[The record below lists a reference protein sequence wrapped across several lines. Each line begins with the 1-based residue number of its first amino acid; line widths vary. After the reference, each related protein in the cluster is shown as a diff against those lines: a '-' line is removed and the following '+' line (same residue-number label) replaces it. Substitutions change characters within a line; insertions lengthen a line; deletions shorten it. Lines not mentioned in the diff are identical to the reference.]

1 MKKILVVLS
10 LVAVLALYRCTPA
23 IKDRTTVNF
32 PYTFNCSDKICLPI
46 NAFSPKDIIVA
57 DSLIIFI
64 QKHEKNVIRIYDRQ
78 NYKLIGSFLSIGRG
92 PNEIMLVPKIRQW
105 KIVEDT
111 VMLFVRSYP
120 KSWMWININE
130 SLDSGKVIVGKEYNF
145 LADRKKR
152 DISRSAGL
160 TFDIGGDSLIM
171 MINPHQK
178 DKLQRNPNP
187 YFIYYDYNKS
197 IYKDSLFVQ
206 NFALV
211 EGMQPMLFSGP
222 SSISD
227 DHRMLV
233 HAYFYMNCIDFF
245 DLKTFSKKTIFFS
258 PDAKDYKKII
268 EKPTYRFKETCGT
281 KDYVYVLKDQAN
293 KGDSLIGSSICVF
306 SWDAQPV
313 CELRFDER
321 INYFFVEDKSHEL
334 FAIDYDEKIW
344 RYKMPI
350 NTTKANKSSIENG
363 IHEH

>member
-1 MKKILVVLS
+1 M
-10 LVAVLALYRCTPA
+10 
-23 IKDRTTVNF
+23 
-32 PYTFNCSDKICLPI
+32 PI

-187 YFIYYDYNKS
+187 YFIYYDYIN
-197 IYKDSLFVQ
+197 LF
-206 NFALV
+206 
-211 EGMQPMLFSGP
+211 
-222 SSISD
+222 I
-227 DHRMLV
+227 RI
-233 HAYFYMNCIDFF
+233 AY
-245 DLKTFSKKTIFFS
+245 LSKI
-258 PDAKDYKKII
+258 
-268 EKPTYRFKETCGT
+268 
-281 KDYVYVLKDQAN
+281 L
-293 KGDSLIGSSICVF
+293 
-306 SWDAQPV
+306 
-313 CELRFDER
+313 
-321 INYFFVEDKSHEL
+321 H
-334 FAIDYDEKIW
+334 
-344 RYKMPI
+344 
-350 NTTKANKSSIENG
+350 
-363 IHEH
+363 